1 MCYLRLVED
10 TLRIVDGEITRIA
23 HIAKNEKK
31 ERKLGLSR
39 AADRCNMR
47 TYAAKN
53 AYFRD

>member
-10 TLRIVDGEITRIA
+10 TLRIVDGEIIRIT

-31 ERKLGLSR
+31 RKLGLSR
-39 AADRCNMR
+39 AADRCDMR
-47 TYAAKN
+47 TYAAAN